1 MTPASP
7 ERVIAVVPE
16 HWVRYVR
23 LVSVIVLVGL
33 GDLALFLLAGVFAI
47 HNAALSNGLFMA
59 AVLLLLL
66 LHHWSFAALGS
77 ETVRSIIITNRRVVH
92 YGVRLLFYEELKEI
106 AFEKMKS
113 VDAVMKGFWQ
123 NLLRYGSLEF
133 EEKTVVHDVPHPTR
147 VVRIIEQ
154 AQGLR

>member
-1 MTPASP
+1 MTPSSP

-23 LVSVIVLVGL
+23 LGAVIVLVGL
-33 GDLALFLLAGVFAI
+33 ADLSLFVLAGIFAS
-47 HNAALSNGLFMA
+47 HNDALSGGLFA
-59 AVLLLLL
+59 AGVLLLLL

-77 ETVRSIIITNRRVVH
+77 ETVRAIIVTNRRVVH
-92 YGVRLLFYEELKEI
+92 YGVRLLFHEELREI

-133 EEKTVVHDVPHPTR
+133 EEKHTIHDVPHPTR
-147 VVRIIEQ
+147 VVRTIEQ